1 MWKDC
6 DREIRK
12 NGITIQNEEIKDLM
26 ATCEKD
32 IETANRITILFNGCS
47 GSSKRKPLSLEKMEC
62 DGIQL

>member
-1 MWKDC
+1 
-6 DREIRK
+6 
-12 NGITIQNEEIKDLM
+12 M

-62 DGIQL
+62 GGIQL